1 MKSRKYL
8 ESDPTPF
15 EFGGAAYMDLLSAA
29 LEGYAVTDNLT
40 LRPLLTAKRMWIPQ
54 TFKAFIQT
62 PPQSNPPGLDGQI
75 NL

>member
-1 MKSRKYL
+1 
-8 ESDPTPF
+8 
-15 EFGGAAYMDLLSAA
+15 MDLLSAA